1 MYRNMIVAALIV
13 YSRLEVVESD
23 IARQVSNIVQSERA
37 VLNPKI

>member
-1 MYRNMIVAALIV
+1 MIVAALIV

-23 IARQVSNIVQSERA
+23 IARQVGNIVQSERA

>member
-1 MYRNMIVAALIV
+1 MIVAALIL

-23 IARQVSNIVQSERA
+23 IARQVSNIVQSGRA